1 MIDITVQWNPSETY
15 WSSTEIISSEIVL
28 GRSAWVYGSKEL
40 TSIVREYSVHHSS
53 EKKISHLQ
61 TASIHGRSCYLGS
74 DNSGYHYFSKGIGWV
89 LSDGWK
95 PELGSLGILPLWA
108 AIREKEVATILRR
121 IGLNVVEPVSIEI
134 HSLIPHYSSNGTS
147 SLNSNTVLDL
157 DGSLANPSMYV
168 YRSKSRWRLSD
179 LFFLEKEYAEKLF
192 GYYGGKEKWLSW
204 LISSLSH
211 SVGLLHR
218 NGGYDYSLSSHN
230 VFIGGER
237 LDFEYVVVNELP
249 HRDKILNQD
258 PTVWI
263 EKELYGLKILS
274 WEISEFLNLDWSS
287 EYIDSLIK
295 TEYERISRRKFTR

>member
-1 MIDITVQWNPSETY
+1 MIDITVQWNSSETY
-15 WSSTEIISSEIVL
+15 WNSTEIDSSEIVL
-28 GRSAWVYGSKEL
+28 GRSAWVYGKKEL
-40 TSIVREYSVHHSS
+40 TSIVREYSVHNSS
-53 EKKISHLQ
+53 AKKISQLQ

-108 AIREKEVATILRR
+108 AIREKEIATILRR

-134 HSLIPHYSSNGTS
+134 HSLIPYFSSNGTS
-147 SLNSNTVLDL
+147 TLNSNTVLDL
-157 DGSLANPSMYV
+157 DGTLANPSMYV

-179 LFFLEKEYAEKLF
+179 LFFLEKEYTDKLL

-204 LISSLSH
+204 VISNLSH
-211 SVGLLHR
+211 SVGLLHLY
-218 NGGYDYSLSSHN
+218 GGYDYSLSSHN

-237 LDFEYVVVNELP
+237 LDFEYVVINELP
-249 HRDKILNQD
+249 HRDNILNQD
-258 PTVWI
+258 SDVWI

-287 EYIDSLIK
+287 EYMDTLIK
-295 TEYERISRRKFTR
+295 SEYERISRRKFTR